1 VDKLGFSSELVSA
14 TRILAKNVG
23 KLLSDVTG
31 TTRLCSWLKRQTLLL
46 LLLMLLPRKKMDSQT
61 VRRAE
66 NK

>member
-46 LLLMLLPRKKMDSQT
+46 LLLLPPRKKMDLQT